1 MIYQNGREVW
11 NTGDNN
17 IVYYNSTP
25 YLDLLGCYSD
35 PSLENN
41 LPGVDFSIDY
51 DKQELIALKLIFSQ
65 IAYAITMQKE
75 HGHFILKVFDSIK

>member
-1 MIYQNGREVW
+1 MIDQNGREVW

-25 YLDLLGCYSD
+25 YLDLLGCYSN

-41 LPGVDFSIDY
+41 LPGVDFSIDN
-51 DKQELIALKLIFSQ
+51 DFIWEEPNEEFLHHDLIKLPN
-65 IAYAITMQKE
+65 
-75 HGHFILKVFDSIK
+75 GN